1 MGESFNLIDNFK
13 IDNVIF
19 NKGNYND
26 LEKKLIY
33 KLEKKDIKYFNN
45 IKKLNIN
52 KNKFY
57 FINDLVYDNENDN
70 SNILYFEF
78 NKYKF
83 LFMGDSSKIVENDI
97 LNKYDLNNI
106 DVLKVGHHGSN
117 TSSSKKIIEKINP
130 KYSVISVGL
139 KNRYKHPNKEVLDN
153 LKNSYVLRT
162 DINGSIMFEI
172 KNNSL
177 RVDKIK

>member
-70 SNILYFEF
+70 INILYFEF

-83 LFMGDSSKIVENDI
+83 LFMG
-97 LNKYDLNNI
+97 
-106 DVLKVGHHGSN
+106 G
-117 TSSSKKIIEKINP
+117 
-130 KYSVISVGL
+130 
-139 KNRYKHPNKEVLDN
+139 
-153 LKNSYVLRT
+153 
-162 DINGSIMFEI
+162 
-172 KNNSL
+172 
-177 RVDKIK
+177 